1 MPIPVTKAITST
13 RYGNLM
19 NQSLQGLRILNT
31 RPRKQAQTL
40 SKEIAAAG
48 GVAIE
53 CPTLEIEAC
62 DTAWLNS
69 LPGLDQ
75 VQHAIFVSPNAA
87 YISMQHMNEKQLRWP
102 TDMNVIAVG
111 QGTAKTLKEF
121 NIKVNAI
128 PATPDSEHLLAL
140 TSLQVLKDQTVLLF
154 KGEEGRT
161 LIEES
166 LVKKGANLFCVPV
179 YRRVMPQIDEQFMK
193 ALWHDDLVDI
203 ILLTSEQS
211 MHNLFKMLGMDALP
225 WLQQKPCVVISQRIA
240 EKAASLGIKKVI
252 LSHPERML
260 DALYAYTK

>member
-1 MPIPVTKAITST
+1 MDIVKITNYTQNHAYSCYKGNNIHSIWQSYEPIITGLTHFKYPTTKA
-13 RYGNLM
+13 GANLK
-19 NQSLQGLRILNT
+19 QGDCSSR
-31 RPRKQAQTL
+31 
-40 SKEIAAAG
+40 

-225 WLQQKPCVVISQRIA
+225 GYSR
-240 EKAASLGIKKVI
+240 SLVW
-252 LSHPERML
+252 
-260 DALYAYTK
+260 

>member
-1 MPIPVTKAITST
+1 MK
-13 RYGNLM
+13 
-19 NQSLQGLRILNT
+19 QSLQGLRILNT

-40 SKEIAAAG
+40 SKEIEAAG
-48 GVAIE
+48 GIAVE

-62 DTAWLNS
+62 ETGWLSS
-69 LPGLDQ
+69 LPDLEQ

-87 YISMQHMNEKQLRWP
+87 HISMQHLRVQQLHWP
-102 TDMNVIAVG
+102 SDINVIAVG
-111 QGTAKTLKEF
+111 HGTAKTLKEF
-121 NIKVNAI
+121 NILVNAV
-128 PATPDSEHLLAL
+128 PTVPDSEHLLAIK
-140 TSLQVLKDQTVLLF
+140 SLQALKDQTVLLF

-166 LVKKGANLFCVPV
+166 LVQKGANLFSVPV

-211 MHNLFKMLGMDALP
+211 MHNLFKMLGMDAHP
-225 WLQQKPCVVISQRIA
+225 WLQQKPCLVISQRIA
-240 EKAASLGIKKVI
+240 EKAASLGIKKII

-260 DALYAYTK
+260 ETLYTYVE